1 MNGFFKHIFLE
12 NKAKSISFT
21 PLGSG
26 RFETNKNIDQ
36 AKHGS
41 KLKSEFEEALED
53 FWQGEPGD
61 FVYVE
66 LETFPGFELDI
77 KKFESKA
84 GNTRIASLKEAKGEN
99 GQEKTL
105 SSIYLSKKG
114 VKDFLNKITAY
125 SQQEKNTKKGNPKNA
140 SLLSN
145 LESIHQATLKSFWQ
159 EPEIPFPDSEEEV
172 WWEVWL
178 DITTSSAEAIREEI
192 NDRLQASGCQIS
204 SRFLVFPEH
213 LVILVKGSAKNLAEP
228 LLYSQYLDELRK
240 PVELSDAFT
249 SMNIP
254 EQKAWIA
261 NLAQRLEVQENANL
275 SVCLLDSGINENH
288 PLLTHLK
295 SIIQVDTVD
304 PSWGTND
311 SWSFSGHGTPMSGII
326 FFGDLTEALL
336 SSDSIRIFHR
346 LESVKLIQESKP
358 SDPEFYGPNTEE
370 AIARAETKPIG
381 QRVFCMA
388 ITADGDSHF
397 GRPSSWSA
405 AIDKSAFGEED
416 WKRFVLVSAGNIPI
430 HRWLEYPLSNQEYSI
445 HDPAQA
451 FNALTIG
458 AYTLNDKI
466 DPAKYPGATLLAQR
480 GQLAPSSS
488 TSLTWGKEWAI
499 KPEIVF
505 EGGNAAE
512 WNSGLCDPDSL
523 TPLSISKGG
532 MASSQFTTFGETS
545 SATAFASKFA
555 ASILD
560 SYPIIW
566 PETVRALMVH
576 AAQWTDQM
584 LGNKKIEDLSTLE
597 KIQLLRTVGY
607 GVPFLPSALYTLQ
620 NSVSLVIQETIK
632 PYTIEKNTVKA
643 NECHVFTLP
652 WPQDQLLEMGSTQVR
667 LNVTLSYFIE
677 PNPGSKRYSR
687 ANNYASFG
695 FRFKLKDTNETSAS
709 FLARINKEARAALE
723 EGYQQEGKENW
734 VIGQKI
740 RDKGSVHRD
749 IWIGN
754 AADLATK
761 NELAIIPTGGWWK
774 TRPIHQRYNQS
785 VRYSLIISIETD
797 SEDILTPI
805 LNELKVD
812 VDILN
817 ISL

>member
-1 MNGFFKHIFLE
+1 MDGFFKHIFLE
-12 NKAKSISFT
+12 NKARSISYT
-21 PLGSG
+21 PLGKPKTLVKE
-26 RFETNKNIDQ
+26 RPDQ
-36 AKHGS
+36 KKHGN
-41 KLKSEFEEALED
+41 KLKNEFDAAFQD

-77 KKFESKA
+77 KKFEAKA
-84 GNTRIASLKEAKGEN
+84 GDIRIASLKEVQS
-99 GQEKTL
+99 QEGRKKTM

-114 VKDFLNKITAY
+114 VKDFLEKISAY
-125 SQQEKNTKKGNPKNA
+125 SQPERNTAKGNPKNA

-159 EPEIPFPDSEEEV
+159 EPEIPFPKLDELV
-172 WWEVWL
+172 WWELWL
-178 DITTSSAEAIREEI
+178 DTTVDGSEIVRSIITE
-192 NDRLQASGCQIS
+192 RLQEAGIQIS
-204 SRFLVFPEH
+204 TRSLVFPEH
-213 LVILVKGSAKNLAEP
+213 IVMLVKGSPKQLIEP
-228 LLYSQYLDELRK
+228 LLYSPYLDELRK
-240 PVELSDAFT
+240 PVELSDSFT
-249 SMNIP
+249 SMDIP
-254 EQKAWIA
+254 EQKAWITD
-261 NLAQRLEVQENANL
+261 LAQRLDIHENSNL

-288 PLLTHLK
+288 PLLAHLT
-295 SIIQVDTVD
+295 SIIHVDTVE

-311 SWSFSGHGTPMSGII
+311 SWSFPGHGTAMSGII
-326 FFGDLTEALL
+326 FFGDLSETLISRE
-336 SSDSIRIFHR
+336 SIRIFHR
-346 LESVKLIQESKP
+346 LESVKLIQQSKP
-358 SDPEFYGPNTEE
+358 TDPDQYGAVTEE
-370 AIARAETKPIG
+370 AIARAETNAIE

-388 ITADGDSHF
+388 ITSGGDSHL

-416 WKRFVLVSAGNIPI
+416 WKRLLLVSAGNIPN
-430 HRWLEYPLSNQEYSI
+430 HRWLEYPLSNQEFSI

-451 FNALTIG
+451 FNALTVG
-458 AYTLNDKI
+458 ALTLKDRI
-466 DPAKYPGATLLAQR
+466 DLSRYPGATLLAQR

-488 TSLTWGKEWAI
+488 TSLTWEKEWAI
-499 KPEIVF
+499 KPEVVF

-523 TPLSISKGG
+523 MPLSISKGG
-532 MASSQFTTFGETS
+532 MASSLFSTFGETS

-560 SYPIIW
+560 NYPTIW
-566 PETVRALMVH
+566 PETVRALMTH

-584 LGNKKIEDLSTLE
+584 LGNRKINELSTAE

-607 GVPFLPSALYTLQ
+607 GVPFLPSALYTLK

-632 PYTIEKNTVKA
+632 PYTIEKSTFKA
-643 NECHVFTLP
+643 NECHVFSLP
-652 WPQDQLLEMGSTQVR
+652 WPQQQLLEMGNTQVR

-677 PNPGSKRYSR
+677 PNPGNKRYAK

-695 FRFKLKDTNETSAS
+695 LRFKLKDSQESSTS
-709 FLARINKEARAALE
+709 FLARINKEARKALAE
-723 EGYQQEGKENW
+723 EYQQEGRENW

-740 RDKGSVHRD
+740 RDKGSAHRD

-761 NELAIIPTGGWWK
+761 NDLAIIPTGGWWK

-797 SEDILTPI
+797 SEDLLTPI
-805 LNELKVD
+805 LSELKVA
-812 VDILN
+812 VEVF
-817 ISL
+817 

>member
-1 MNGFFKHIFLE
+1 M
-12 NKAKSISFT
+12 
-21 PLGSG
+21 
-26 RFETNKNIDQ
+26 
-36 AKHGS
+36 
-41 KLKSEFEEALED
+41 
-53 FWQGEPGD
+53 
-61 FVYVE
+61 
-66 LETFPGFELDI
+66 
-77 KKFESKA
+77 
-84 GNTRIASLKEAKGEN
+84 
-99 GQEKTL
+99 
-105 SSIYLSKKG
+105 
-114 VKDFLNKITAY
+114 
-125 SQQEKNTKKGNPKNA
+125 
-140 SLLSN
+140 
-145 LESIHQATLKSFWQ
+145 
-159 EPEIPFPDSEEEV
+159 PFPDSEQEV

-178 DITTSSAEAIREEI
+178 DITNLSAEAIREEI

-213 LVILVKGSAKNLAEP
+213 LVILVKGSAKKLAEP

-261 NLAQRLEVQENANL
+261 NLAQRLEVQENPNL

-295 SIIQVDTVD
+295 SIIQVDSVD

-311 SWSFSGHGTPMSGII
+311 SWNFSGHGTPMSGII
-326 FFGDLTEALL
+326 F
-336 SSDSIRIFHR
+336 
-346 LESVKLIQESKP
+346 
-358 SDPEFYGPNTEE
+358 
-370 AIARAETKPIG
+370 
-381 QRVFCMA
+381 
-388 ITADGDSHF
+388 
-397 GRPSSWSA
+397 
-405 AIDKSAFGEED
+405 
-416 WKRFVLVSAGNIPI
+416 
-430 HRWLEYPLSNQEYSI
+430 
-445 HDPAQA
+445 
-451 FNALTIG
+451 
-458 AYTLNDKI
+458 
-466 DPAKYPGATLLAQR
+466 
-480 GQLAPSSS
+480 
-488 TSLTWGKEWAI
+488 
-499 KPEIVF
+499 
-505 EGGNAAE
+505 
-512 WNSGLCDPDSL
+512 
-523 TPLSISKGG
+523 
-532 MASSQFTTFGETS
+532 FGETS

-555 ASILD
+555 ASVLD
-560 SYPIIW
+560 NYPTIW

-652 WPQDQLLEMGSTQVR
+652 WPQDQLLDMGSTQVR
-667 LNVTLSYFIE
+667 LNVTLSYFVE
-677 PNPGSKRYSR
+677 PNPGSKRYAR

-785 VRYSLIISIETD
+785 VRYSLIISIEAD